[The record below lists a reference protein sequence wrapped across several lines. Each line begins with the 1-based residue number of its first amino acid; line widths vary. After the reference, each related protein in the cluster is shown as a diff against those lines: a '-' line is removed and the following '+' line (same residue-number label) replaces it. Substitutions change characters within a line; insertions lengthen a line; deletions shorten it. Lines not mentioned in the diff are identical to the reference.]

1 MKLLLVEDE
10 VMLSKFLAKG
20 LRKLGYAVDCAYDG
34 EEALDMYE
42 INEYDLMILDLNLP
56 KKDGMEVLRTIRKEN
71 GEFRILVL
79 SARNAVE
86 DKIAGLDLGC
96 NDYLT
101 KPFDF
106 AELEARIRSQLRRES
121 KVRDVKL
128 RCRDLLLDTAGKA
141 VYVKDEEVLLTKKE
155 YALLE
160 YLMNHMGSV
169 VSTEELIEHVWDSD
183 ADLFSNSFKFHIHSL
198 KKKLDAAGGAGSY
211 IVNLRGLGYKIS
223 ELQEEKE

>member
-10 VMLSKFLAKG
+10 EMLSKFVAKG

-71 GEFRILVL
+71 REFRILVL

-128 RCRDLLLDTAGKA
+128 RCRGLVLDTAGKA
-141 VYVKDEEVLLTKKE
+141 VYVEDEEVPLTKKE

-211 IVNLRGLGYKIS
+211 IVNLRGQGYKIS